1 MQSMLDGDVSYREK
15 SRIGVTVLNWM
26 VITLIGIIWA
36 ETQGAR
42 RQCCRYLEK
51 VFGRKTC
58 KCKGPEAR
66 TCFVC

>member
-15 SRIGVTVLNWM
+15 SRVLNWM

-36 ETQGAR
+36 ETQEAR

-51 VFGRKTC
+51 VFGRENLQVQR
-58 KCKGPEAR
+58 P
-66 TCFVC
+66 

>member
-1 MQSMLDGDVSYREK
+1 MQSMLDGNVSYREK

-42 RQCCRYLEK
+42 RQCWRYLEK
-51 VFGRKTC
+51 VLGRENLQVQR
-58 KCKGPEAR
+58 P
-66 TCFVC
+66 

>member
-15 SRIGVTVLNWM
+15 SRVGVAVLNWM

-51 VFGRKTC
+51 VFGRENLQVQR
-58 KCKGPEAR
+58 P
-66 TCFVC
+66 